1 MKESTRH
8 LSLHVAALAA
18 VATALFFSH
27 TAFAK
32 DAATMQITVGSWGY
46 AADRKDVK
54 ADIAKMCDGKA
65 SCTFMVK
72 NESLGLTDQTDPSPG
87 NRKGL
92 MIYWKCGETLHKD
105 QFPEGKNAVVKCG

>member
-1 MKESTRH
+1 MTESTRH
-8 LSLHVAALAA
+8 FPLHVAAVAT

-27 TAFAK
+27 TASAE
-32 DAATMQITVGSWGY
+32 DATTMQITVGSWGY

-92 MIYWKCGETLHKD
+92 MIYWKCGEALHKD
-105 QFPEGKNAVVKCG
+105 QFPEGKNAVVKCD

>member
-1 MKESTRH
+1 MKVSTRH
-8 LSLHVAALAA
+8 FSLHVAAVAA
-18 VATALFFSH
+18 VATTLVFSH
-27 TAFAK
+27 AASAE

-54 ADIAKMCDGKA
+54 ADIAKMCDGKP

-92 MIYWKCGETLHKD
+92 MIYWKCGEALHKD
-105 QFPEGKNAVVKCG
+105 QFPEGKNAVVKCD